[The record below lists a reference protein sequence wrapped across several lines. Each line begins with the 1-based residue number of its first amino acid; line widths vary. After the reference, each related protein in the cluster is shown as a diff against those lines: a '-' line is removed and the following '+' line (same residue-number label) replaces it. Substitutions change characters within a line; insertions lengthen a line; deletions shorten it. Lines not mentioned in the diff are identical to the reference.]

1 MRISAGILAFRKRK
15 SGIEVFLVH
24 PGGPFW
30 KNKDAGVW
38 TIPKGEFTDEEDALE
53 AAKREFKEEV
63 GVSIKGN
70 FISLNPVKQK
80 SGKWVYAW
88 ALKKDIDVTKIRSNY
103 FEIEWPPKS
112 NQLQQFP
119 EIDRGE
125 WFNVAQAKLK
135 IIPAQVSFIDQIVDK
150 LSTSQ

>member
-1 MRISAGILAFRKRK
+1 MKKSAGIILFRNRD
-15 SGIEVFLVH
+15 SQLQVFLVH

-30 KNKDAGVW
+30 KNKDAGAW

-63 GVSIKGN
+63 GISIKGN
-70 FISLNPVKQK
+70 FIPLQPVKQK

-88 ALKKDIDVTKIRSNY
+88 ALEKDLDSIKIKSNF

-112 NQLQQFP
+112 GQLKQFP
-119 EIDRGE
+119 EIDKGE
-125 WFNVAQAKLK
+125 WFTVEEAKLK
-135 IIPAQVSFIDQIVDK
+135 IIPAQISFVEE
-150 LSTSQ
+150 LNNNVV